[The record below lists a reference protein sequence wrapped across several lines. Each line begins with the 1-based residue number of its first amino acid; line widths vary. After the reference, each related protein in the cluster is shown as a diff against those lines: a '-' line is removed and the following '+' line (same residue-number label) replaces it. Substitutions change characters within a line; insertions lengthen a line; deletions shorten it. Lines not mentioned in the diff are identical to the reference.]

1 MQGLGIRWVAR
12 RLALA
17 ILVLWGAA
25 TLTFI
30 GMHVLPGDPARIIYG
45 MGTEEPSPEVLSSI
59 RTEYGLDRPLLDQY
73 LSFLNGLLH
82 ADLGM
87 SYRLNMS
94 AREAISSQLG
104 STAELTVAASSLA
117 LVIALVV
124 GIATAGRPRAR
135 SVANLAELSFISSPS
150 FLIGVLL
157 LAVFSFRLHWFPVVG
172 SDGLSTLVLPTL
184 SLALPVGAAL
194 SIVTREGL
202 ERGLEQ
208 PFALTVLAR
217 GATGTRLRARHLI
230 RHALLP
236 VLTLSGWSIGQL
248 MGGVVV
254 VETVFARKGV
264 GELAANAVTGRDLP
278 VIAGVVLIAAVVF
291 VTVNTALDVIYRLV
305 DPRLKEEPA

>member
-104 STAELTVAASSLA
+104 STAALTVAASSLA
-117 LVIALVV
+117 LVIALVA

-305 DPRLKEEPA
+305 DPRLKEDPA